1 MIVCDIDGCIFG
13 NFHRANLVPENKGHT
28 PNWTAFNEACVEDEA
43 IIPVINLVKH
53 LARAHKKIVF
63 FTSRGY
69 NVRKQTKEQLFG
81 HFYDF
86 GCKLMMRPMN
96 DHRDTIDYKRDV
108 FLSLSHEFTDST
120 IIIDDHPGIIK
131 MVSVNF
137 PQVNRI
143 LVPSF
148 DCTVINERE

>member
-1 MIVCDIDGCIFG
+1 MIVCDIDGCIFS
-13 NFHRANLVPENKGHT
+13 NLQRTHLT
-28 PNWTAFNEACVEDEA
+28 PKDKSNVHHWTEFNEACVEDEA

-53 LARAHKKIVF
+53 LAREHKRIVF
-63 FTSRGY
+63 VTSRGD
-69 NVRKQTKEQLFG
+69 NVRKQTQEQLFG

-86 GCKLMMRPMN
+86 GCKLMMRPMD

-120 IIIDDHPGIIK
+120 VIIDDHPGIIK